1 MRALRITGGDAS
13 FTGGLYDLVGE
24 GQCSCGGGELN
35 DAFFRLPYL
44 YARAMVKRARQNS
57 MFAVAGLSVAF
68 TWGYLAW
75 SVPHIVGYMSS
86 H

>member
-1 MRALRITGGDAS
+1 M
-13 FTGGLYDLVGE
+13 
-24 GQCSCGGGELN
+24 N

-44 YARAMVKRARQNS
+44 YARAMAKRARQNS